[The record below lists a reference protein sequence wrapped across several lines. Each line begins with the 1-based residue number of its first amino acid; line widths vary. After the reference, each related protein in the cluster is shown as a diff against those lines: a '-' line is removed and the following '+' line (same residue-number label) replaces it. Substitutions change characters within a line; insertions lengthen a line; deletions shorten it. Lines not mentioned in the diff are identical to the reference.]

1 MNEKSKIFTPRAVI
15 QMVFFIIVVPLL
27 PLLISRRWN
36 WWEAWVYAAI
46 GILGFIIS
54 RALAGRR
61 NPGLLRERGK
71 FLQHVDAESWDKVLS
86 PLVGLG
92 GGLIP
97 IIAGLDELLGW
108 SPAYSLTAKIIALVV
123 IMAGYTLGAY
133 ALIENAY
140 FSGMVRIQKE
150 RGHHVISSGPYA
162 WVRHPGYAG
171 ALIFYLATPF
181 FLDTV
186 WAFAP
191 VILLSVVIVIRTKLE
206 DKTLQEQL
214 DGYRDYTHRVRYRLI
229 PGIW

>member
-1 MNEKSKIFTPRAVI
+1 MDEKIKIFTPRAII

-27 PLLISRRWN
+27 PLLISWRWD

-54 RALAGRR
+54 RALAARR
-61 NPGLLRERGK
+61 NPGLLRERAK
-71 FLQHVDAESWDKVLS
+71 FLQHKDAESWDRVLS

-108 SPAYSLTAKIIALVV
+108 SPAFSMTVKIISLVV
-123 IMAGYTLGAY
+123 ILVGYSLGAY

-150 RGHHVISSGPYA
+150 RGQHVISSGPYA
-162 WVRHPGYAG
+162 WVRHPGYAS
-171 ALIFYLATPF
+171 ALIFYITTPF
-181 FLDTV
+181 FLDSV
-186 WAFAP
+186 WAFIP
-191 VILLSVVIVIRTKLE
+191 VILLSVTTVIRTNLE
-206 DKTLQEQL
+206 DKTLQEKL
-214 DGYRDYTHRVRYRLI
+214 DGYGDYVQHVRYRLI